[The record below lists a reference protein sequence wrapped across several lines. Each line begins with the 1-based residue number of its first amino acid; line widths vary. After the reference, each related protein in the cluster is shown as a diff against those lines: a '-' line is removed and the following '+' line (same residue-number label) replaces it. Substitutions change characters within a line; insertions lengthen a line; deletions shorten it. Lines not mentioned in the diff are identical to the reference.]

1 MSTKIHNFANLRC
14 PWGQTRSE
22 LLQNFHDHEWGKI
35 TLNDRYLYEMLVL
48 QLFQSGLNWP
58 VVLNKRENLRKAFKD
73 FDPRAVAK
81 FSASDVERLMNDQ
94 TIIRNRSKIEAAI
107 KNARAI
113 LTVERNYGSFV
124 KFIQETIPVQVV
136 HHPEIFEDVPTSS
149 DLSKQLARRMKKYD
163 FFMVGPVIVYSYL
176 QTIGLINDHVDCCPF
191 KFEG

>member
-14 PWGQTRSE
+14 PWGQTRNE

-58 VVLNKRENLRKAFKD
+58 VVLNKRDNLRKAFKD

-113 LTVERNYGSFV
+113 LTVERNYGA
-124 KFIQETIPVQVV
+124 
-136 HHPEIFEDVPTSS
+136 
-149 DLSKQLARRMKKYD
+149 LSNLFRKL
-163 FFMVGPVIVYSYL
+163 S
-176 QTIGLINDHVDCCPF
+176 PF
-191 KFEG
+191 K

>member
-94 TIIRNRSKIEAAI
+94 T
-107 KNARAI
+107 
-113 LTVERNYGSFV
+113 
-124 KFIQETIPVQVV
+124 
-136 HHPEIFEDVPTSS
+136 
-149 DLSKQLARRMKKYD
+149 
-163 FFMVGPVIVYSYL
+163 
-176 QTIGLINDHVDCCPF
+176 
-191 KFEG
+191 